1 MPEKERLPRDAFHID
16 PGLKES
22 IEAETEARL
31 EETKAELAWASE
43 KAALGLQKMEETF
56 LTSSAVE
63 AMELKALGDAQ
74 LKVSSFRTTE
84 LADWQKEAME
94 QVHIETRLG
103 HAPHPTPHTSHPTSP
118 PTGAR
123 ADRGGTGARRVG
135 EAGER
140 GGRLLSGGGGR
151 RGGRERAA
159 GGGGVDGRQRAQ
171 AEQGRR
177 AHRPPPSAREAVDR
191 VQRAEARRAVR
202 GDASRTSRRTYTRTP
217 PHTQLT
223 FPAPLPTGTRTPP
236 TSRRSRTRGSTW
248 ETSR

>member
-1 MPEKERLPRDAFHID
+1 MANLRKEFEAILKENEAMPEKERLPRDAFHID

-56 LTSSAVE
+56 LASSAVE

-94 QVHIETRLG
+94 QVHELIEAEQARGAWGKQASGAADYSAEEAGGEEDESGLPGAAALMDDNEPKLSKAEERIARRQARAKQWTEFNARKPDERYEATRLG
-103 HAPHPTPHTSHPTSP
+103 
-118 PTGAR
+118 R
-123 ADRGGTGARRVG
+123 
-135 EAGER
+135 
-140 GGRLLSGGGGR
+140 
-151 RGGRERAA
+151 RAA
-159 GGGGVDGRQRAQ
+159 H
-171 AEQGRR
+171 
-177 AHRPPPSAREAVDR
+177 AHRPIRPIHS
-191 VQRAEARRAVR
+191 
-202 GDASRTSRRTYTRTP
+202 S
-217 PHTQLT
+217 HL
-223 FPAPLPTGTRTPP
+223 PLLPPTGTRTPP